1 VPPVSARPARHDDRD
16 ELTRQLT
23 GFPFPL
29 TTDELREV
37 GVRLLLPRRVL
48 EQLDRLP
55 LHRSF
60 SSPADVRDH
69 VESSSG
75 ARPRPA
81 HRRL

>member
-1 VPPVSARPARHDDRD
+1 MPPVSARPARHDDRD

-48 EQLDRLP
+48 DQLDRLP
-55 LHRSF
+55 LNRSF

-69 VESSSG
+69 VDRSS
-75 ARPRPA
+75 AAPPRPVR
-81 HRRL
+81 HRL